1 MGFVWIIIN
10 KEVVRPHQIREEED
24 IVGEGRINMGEEY
37 VFPIKENEE
46 NEEECGVKLC
56 QGHKIQISA
65 AICSPNFT
73 SLLLGV
79 WIKLGG

>member
-1 MGFVWIIIN
+1 
-10 KEVVRPHQIREEED
+10 
-24 IVGEGRINMGEEY
+24 MGEEY

-79 WIKLGG
+79 